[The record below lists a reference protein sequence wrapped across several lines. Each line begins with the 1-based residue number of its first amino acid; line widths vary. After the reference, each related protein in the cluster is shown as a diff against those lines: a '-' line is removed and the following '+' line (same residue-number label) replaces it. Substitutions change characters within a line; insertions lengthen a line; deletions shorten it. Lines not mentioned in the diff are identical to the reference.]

1 MKNEGRKIENNQKLF
16 RWGDVFVYAFTLLI
30 IFSLFLAFV
39 ILPSTQKSKGFKV
52 MVDGKEV
59 ATYLYDGELSIKDA
73 SYKDL
78 IVLGE
83 DNTITIYLD
92 QSKTHFNKIQ
102 VDQKQRTAKVIDAN
116 CSTSKDCTYTPAL
129 KGNSAIVC
137 VPHKLKIVAIGK
149 TEATPPVTGGV
160 R

>member
-1 MKNEGRKIENNQKLF
+1 MLKNEGKIIKKNKKLF
-16 RWGDVFVYAFTLLI
+16 RWEDVFVYTFTLLI

-39 ILPSTQKSKGFKV
+39 ILPSTQKSKGFKI

-59 ATYLYDGELSIKDA
+59 ATYLYDGELSIKDNH
-73 SYKDL
+73 YNDL
-78 IVLGE
+78 IVANGNYL
-83 DNTITIYLD
+83 TIYLD
-92 QSKTHFNKIQ
+92 QSKTHFNKIEI
-102 VDQKQRTAKVIDAN
+102 DKKQCTARVVDAN
-116 CSTSKDCTYTPAL
+116 CSTSKDCTYTPSL

-137 VPHKLKIVAIGK
+137 VPHKLKIVAMGK

>member
-1 MKNEGRKIENNQKLF
+1 MKDEGRKITKNQKLF
-16 RWGDVFVYAFTLLI
+16 NWGDVFVYAFTLLI
-30 IFSLFLAFV
+30 ILSLFLAFV

-59 ATYLYDGELSIKDA
+59 ATYLYDGELSIKDNT
-73 SYKDL
+73 YNDL
-78 IVLGE
+78 IVVDG
-83 DNTITIYLD
+83 DTITIYLD
-92 QSKTHFNKIQ
+92 KTKTHFNKIE
-102 VDQKQRTAKVIDAN
+102 VDQKQHTAKVVDAN
-116 CSTSKDCTYTPAL
+116 CSTSKDCTYTPWL

-137 VPHKLKIVAIGK
+137 VPHKLKIVSIGK

>member
-1 MKNEGRKIENNQKLF
+1 
-16 RWGDVFVYAFTLLI
+16 
-30 IFSLFLAFV
+30 
-39 ILPSTQKSKGFKV
+39 

-59 ATYLYDGELSIKDA
+59 ATYLYDGELSIKDV

-92 QSKTHFNKIQ
+92 QSKTHFNKIK
-102 VDQKQRTAKVIDAN
+102 VDKKQRTAKVIDAN
-116 CSTSKDCTYTPAL
+116 CSTSKDCTFTPAL

>member
-1 MKNEGRKIENNQKLF
+1 
-16 RWGDVFVYAFTLLI
+16 
-30 IFSLFLAFV
+30 
-39 ILPSTQKSKGFKV
+39 

-59 ATYLYDGELSIKDA
+59 ATYLYDGKLSIKDNT
-73 SYKDL
+73 YNDL
-78 IVLGE
+78 IVLDG
-83 DNTITIYLD
+83 DTITIYLD
-92 QSKTHFNKIQ
+92 KTKTHFNKIE

-116 CSTSKDCTYTPAL
+116 CSTSKDCTYTPSL

-137 VPHKLKIVAIGK
+137 VPHKLKIVSIGK

>member
-1 MKNEGRKIENNQKLF
+1 MKDEGRKITKNQKLF
-16 RWGDVFVYAFTLLI
+16 NWGDVFVYAFTLLI
-30 IFSLFLAFV
+30 ILSLFLAFV

-59 ATYLYDGELSIKDA
+59 ATYLYDGELSIVDSA
-73 SYKDL
+73 YQDL

-83 DNTITIYLD
+83 DNTITVYLD

-102 VDQKQRTAKVIDAN
+102 IDQKQRTAKVIDAN
-116 CSTSKDCTYTPAL
+116 CSTSKDCTYTPWL

-137 VPHKLKIVAIGK
+137 VPHKLKIVSIGK
-149 TEATPPVTGGV
+149 TESTPPVTGGV